1 MKKICLIIV
10 FIVFTGKNIWSQSNK
25 IEADTIT
32 LKELEIPNSPAFI
45 LLDQTPSTIERPNSS
60 KAFALS
66 ILNSFQDSNGVPK
79 NYAVD
84 FTPFWFFKHP
94 NMTSLKY
101 AGYNV
106 ENKKQHIFGNIERA
120 SISFALITTT
130 DTLTQKVIN
139 NLSVGL
145 RLNLISIRSKQ
156 DIEDIIKA
164 NSDLIN
170 YLRDRDDRF
179 EKHLADIKK
188 SLNDNTA
195 VPLKVSNPLLY
206 SQTLKEFYEKEDE
219 NEGIKENG
227 LKDILARKSAFAV
240 DGAIGYNNF
249 YLDNKFS
256 NGHFGRFG
264 AWLTL
269 NYSWHIDKNPNGK
282 NYFNLYAI
290 GRYLSDGTSISN
302 GEYQKQNFYDFGG
315 KAEFEF
321 KKISLAYEYIYRD
334 SNSSNT
340 FRSNGLLKYKISDN
354 LFLTGAFGKNF
365 GLNNNLISMLG
376 INWGLSTGTEKATT
390 KETL

>member
-1 MKKICLIIV
+1 MKKIYLIIV
-10 FIVFTGKNIWSQSNK
+10 FFILAGKNAWSQSK
-25 IEADTIT
+25 EIKADTIT

-45 LLDQTPSTIERPNSS
+45 LLDQTPSTIERPSSS

-66 ILNSFQDSNGVPK
+66 ILNSFQDSNGIPK

-106 ENKKQHIFGNIERA
+106 ENKKQRVFGNIERA
-120 SISFALITTT
+120 SISFAFITTN
-130 DTLTQKVIN
+130 DTLTQKTIN
-139 NLSVGL
+139 NLSIGL
-145 RLNLISIRSKQ
+145 RFNLISIRSKQ
-156 DIEDIIKA
+156 DIKDIIKA
-164 NSDLIN
+164 NSDLIKSI
-170 YLRDRDDRF
+170 RERDDRLNNF
-179 EKHLADIKK
+179 VDISLAATNPT
-188 SLNDNTA
+188 LYH
-195 VPLKVSNPLLY
+195 LKV
-206 SQTLKEFYEKEDE
+206 KEFYAQDREKENSE
-219 NEGIKENG
+219 EK
-227 LKDILARKSAFAV
+227 LKDILARKSVFAI

-269 NYSWHIDKNPNGK
+269 NYSWHIDKNANGK

-334 SNSSNT
+334 SSNSNT

-354 LFLTGAFGKNF
+354 LLLTGAFGKNF
-365 GLNNNLISMLG
+365 GSNNNLISMLG
-376 INWGLSTGTEKATT
+376 INWGLSTGTEKATA
-390 KETL
+390 KEPQ